1 MQGLEPIGPVLN
13 LCRLDD
19 SCQLLLSLVQA
30 YRLLQVMV
38 QTLASMPHH
47 MRLYEKISRGTGRQ
61 GLSSTGIQWHS
72 SRERVRNLCSK
83 FGVLERIIA
92 KVS

>member
-19 SCQLLLSLVQA
+19 SCQLVLSLVQA

-38 QTLASMPHH
+38 QSLASMPHR
-47 MRLYEKISRGTGRQ
+47 MRLYEKRSRGTGRQ
-61 GLSSTGIQWHS
+61 
-72 SRERVRNLCSK
+72 
-83 FGVLERIIA
+83 VLPLA
-92 KVS
+92 GSLWLPMAAA